1 MGTIV
6 YVVGG
11 YIICCGYLLP
21 IPFESP
27 RKSPIMRVYIVGVTL
42 YIVCIYCG
50 NHRICCGYMLWEIS
64 TVYVVCISC
73 GNHSM
78 LWVHVPHKIYPHN
91 IPLKTHH
98 YPVPGRDD
106 IRRIKQ
112 WKYVVVG
119 VNYGLEHNN
128 MTFK

>member
-1 MGTIV
+1 MVKTTSVFGK
-6 YVVGG
+6 
-11 YIICCGYLLP
+11 CQ
-21 IPFESP
+21 SP
-27 RKSPIMRVYIVGVTL
+27 
-42 YIVCIYCG
+42 
-50 NHRICCGYMLWEIS
+50 YMVKYRS
-64 TVYVVCISC
+64 VFGKNSDPRSVF
-73 GNHSM
+73 G
-78 LWVHVPHKIYPHN
+78 KIFKVR